1 MAERSTEKPTAAVR
15 CQESVAP
22 KKEKETGDLI
32 TLDDVAIRL
41 DASAQALIGQQLR
54 AVYGEIVN
62 QPVPDHLLKLLEELQ
77 GKDEAQ

>member
-1 MAERSTEKPTAAVR
+1 MAEQSNEKPTAAPR
-15 CQESVAP
+15 CQKSVATKK
-22 KKEKETGDLI
+22 KKEIGDLI
-32 TLDDVAIRL
+32 TPDDVAIRL